1 MSDDS
6 DRLAKKEIMKDILLQ
21 LHRGLPTDAA
31 QEMVKKEVGNITP
44 TEITEVEQSLL
55 DEGLSPEEI
64 KKLYNVYALILES
77 ALEKSVDGK
86 LFTSHPVRLFKSE
99 NQEIN
104 NLVNSIKDAVVKRE
118 EYELTSTR
126 ERLKALLR
134 QLRGVEVHYD
144 RKEQTLFSYLEK
156 EGVSGPSR
164 VMRGKDNE
172 IRDMLKTALAHLEDV
187 TSGDLFQRYAKET
200 LIPLLKEI
208 EGMIF
213 LEDNILFPASL
224 EKLSIDDWVQ
234 MLEESDV
241 IGYVFIDKAKEME
254 AARRKLQVALLEEP
268 VFGDNEVLL
277 PSGALTL
284 NELVSLLNTLPVDI
298 TFVDTEDVVRYFS
311 EGKVRVFGRQRAVIG
326 QTVQNCHISE
336 SMYVVERILASFKDG
351 SRDSYDFWLNR
362 QGRFLHIRYFAV
374 RDKGGQY
381 LGTLEVMQDITEI
394 RKLKGEKRLL
404 DEED

>member
-1 MSDDS
+1 
-6 DRLAKKEIMKDILLQ
+6 
-21 LHRGLPTDAA
+21 
-31 QEMVKKEVGNITP
+31 
-44 TEITEVEQSLL
+44 
-55 DEGLSPEEI
+55 
-64 KKLYNVYALILES
+64 
-77 ALEKSVDGK
+77 
-86 LFTSHPVRLFKSE
+86 
-99 NQEIN
+99 
-104 NLVNSIKDAVVKRE
+104 
-118 EYELTSTR
+118 
-126 ERLKALLR
+126 
-134 QLRGVEVHYD
+134 
-144 RKEQTLFSYLEK
+144 
-156 EGVSGPSR
+156 
-164 VMRGKDNE
+164 
-172 IRDMLKTALAHLEDV
+172 
-187 TSGDLFQRYAKET
+187 
-200 LIPLLKEI
+200 
-208 EGMIF
+208 
-213 LEDNILFPASL
+213 
-224 EKLSIDDWVQ
+224 